1 MGIPLHETQSRWL
14 SDFWGHQRGRVSIR
28 PDGIKSMRANELSP
42 AAIDRIH
49 NVIAKGPFGEH
60 VGLSVDHVEVDR
72 VIVRMAASRE
82 IMNGLNIIH
91 GGATAALLD
100 TAATCAAWATPHAQ
114 PTTRGTTVSLT
125 INYIG
130 PGRDEDLIAEGTV
143 VSRGGILT
151 IVDAVA
157 EDLSGRLVAKCQATY
172 KLDLAR
178 DRRLAAQE

>member
-1 MGIPLHETQSRWL
+1 MS
-14 SDFWGHQRGRVSIR
+14 
-28 PDGIKSMRANELSP
+28 ANDLSP
-42 AAIDRIH
+42 AAIDRIY

-72 VIVRMAASRE
+72 VLVRMAASSE
-82 IMNGLNIIH
+82 VMNGLNIIH

-100 TAATCAAWATPHAQ
+100 TAATCAAWATPDAK

-130 PGRDEDLIAEGTV
+130 PGHQEDLIAEGTV

-157 EDLSGRLVAKCQATY
+157 RGASGRLVAKCQATY

-178 DRRLAAQE
+178 DRRLAAQD

>member
-1 MGIPLHETQSRWL
+1 MNAQ
-14 SDFWGHQRGRVSIR
+14 D
-28 PDGIKSMRANELSP
+28 LSP

-49 NVIAKGPFGEH
+49 NVIAKGPFGQH

-72 VIVRMAASRE
+72 VVVRMAASQE
-82 IMNGLNIIH
+82 IMNGLNIVH

-100 TAATCAAWATPHAQ
+100 TAATCAAWATPDAQ

-130 PGRDEDLIAEGTV
+130 PGRDEDLIAEGVV
-143 VSRGGILT
+143 VSRGGVLT

-157 EDLSGRLVAKCQATY
+157 KDQSGRLVAKCQATY

-178 DRRLAAQE
+178 DRRLASGA

>member
-1 MGIPLHETQSRWL
+1 MTTE
-14 SDFWGHQRGRVSIR
+14 D
-28 PDGIKSMRANELSP
+28 LSP

-49 NVIAKGPFGEH
+49 NVIAKGPFGQH

-72 VIVRMAASRE
+72 VVVRMAASQE
-82 IMNGLNIIH
+82 IMNGLNIVH

-100 TAATCAAWATPHAQ
+100 TAATCAAWATPDAK

-130 PGRDEDLIAEGTV
+130 PGRDEDLIAEGV
-143 VSRGGILT
+143 VISRGGILT

-157 EDLSGRLVAKCQATY
+157 RDASGRLIAKCQATY

-178 DRRLAAQE
+178 DRRLAAE